1 MKRKKVIKI
10 INVIL
15 FMLVII
21 FSLSQV
27 VHAEEI
33 DPTKVVPNNLK
44 VSDGTNTLYK
54 LGNSIVGIIQYVAVG
69 VSIVATLLLAI
80 RYMYSAPDDRAEIK
94 KKLIPFI
101 IGGVLV
107 FGAVQLVKLAENIA
121 NSI

>member
-69 VSIVATLLLAI
+69 VSIVA
-80 RYMYSAPDDRAEIK
+80 K
-94 KKLIPFI
+94 KVGFCRT
-101 IGGVLV
+101 
-107 FGAVQLVKLAENIA
+107 A
-121 NSI
+121 